1 MDNPYLNR
9 GESIILTTHRV
20 SLDSVLS
27 DAMLTTERLIL
38 INDHYS
44 PSQRRTIML
53 ESVIS
58 VRGGK
63 MQPEEPVLML
73 TLANV
78 EGEPQPLNLVF
89 SQQHGEK
96 RTEERDNWVKK
107 IMALRVD
114 LLQKATPV
122 DISPVNHEPGMHPSV
137 RHWVAPEKIRP
148 LKNVVTPYQE
158 PIPLVVIPDEPDL
171 PAPDKSEETI
181 VFKEPADFPGP
192 ADIEWP
198 VIPGTEAELQ
208 EMSSSELPIENER
221 SELSQEPVNLNLLP
235 DEPEISEPDMSAEPV
250 VFKEPMDI
258 SGLSDIE
265 WPVIPGTEA
274 ELQEVSSSEL
284 PVENKQSEL
293 SQEHAAHHPP
303 QSPEVADFP
312 VIPAEEMESPPGII
326 PELVRERD
334 SLSPF
339 SNEEER
345 DRSIQIV
352 LQSLKTPGQDTFNGS
367 NKAENHEESPVPA
380 EILETPA
387 KPQFSVQ
394 VPEEIGNPV
403 FFPHPE
409 NASDRLALEEIPVTQ
424 TFSQQPE
431 LETVVT
437 GGESNGEPISPAP
450 VFGLPGSFR
459 HPEQKIIIN
468 ACIILVSILLLTGGI
483 MILSS
488 HLFKDNHVVGELVIN
503 STPILEQISTI
514 PPVLVPQT
522 GLWVRINFSGYYVGQ
537 VGNPERLQPVSG
549 NDDQFYKIPDSNGLV
564 QVEVKKQDNSGNPLS
579 VEVYKEGIL
588 IYTRTITAP
597 MGSIELLI
605 DAKTARPPGI
615 TVNVTSVG
623 NRSGTSGRLE
633 YF

>member
-20 SLDSVLS
+20 SLDSVPF

-38 INDHYS
+38 IDDRYTR
-44 PSQRRTIML
+44 SQRRTIML
-53 ESVIS
+53 ESVNS

-63 MQPEEPVLML
+63 IPTGEPVLML
-73 TLANV
+73 SLTEG

-89 SQQHGEK
+89 SQQQGEK
-96 RTEERDNWVKK
+96 RTQERDNWVKK

-114 LLQKATPV
+114 LLQKTTPV
-122 DISPVNHEPGMHPSV
+122 EISPVNHEPGMHPSV

-148 LKNVVTPYQE
+148 LKNVITPPQE
-158 PIPLVVIPDEPDL
+158 PIPFVVIPDEPDAS
-171 PAPDKSEETI
+171 APDKSEEPV
-181 VFKEPADFPGP
+181 VFKEPMDFPGSV
-192 ADIEWP
+192 DIEWP
-198 VIPGTEAELQ
+198 VILDTKAELQ
-208 EMSSSELPIENER
+208 ENSSSELPIENER
-221 SELSQEPVNLNLLP
+221 SELSQEHASQ
-235 DEPEISEPDMSAEPV
+235 D
-250 VFKEPMDI
+250 F
-258 SGLSDIE
+258 
-265 WPVIPGTEA
+265 
-274 ELQEVSSSEL
+274 LQ
-284 PVENKQSEL
+284 P
-293 SQEHAAHHPP
+293 A
-303 QSPEVADFP
+303 EVADFS
-312 VIPAEEMESPPGII
+312 VIHIEEPESSPEII
-326 PELVRERD
+326 HELVSERD

-339 SNEEER
+339 SN
-345 DRSIQIV
+345 
-352 LQSLKTPGQDTFNGS
+352 
-367 NKAENHEESPVPA
+367 KAKNHEESPIPA
-380 EILETPA
+380 EIHETPV
-387 KPQFSVQ
+387 KPQFTAQ
-394 VPEEIGNPV
+394 APEEVGNLV

-409 NASDRLALEEIPVTQ
+409 NASDRQLLEEIPAIQ

-437 GGESNGEPISPAP
+437 VGESNGEPISPAP
-450 VFGLPGSFR
+450 VFGLPGSLR

-468 ACIILVSILLLTGGI
+468 ACIILVSILLLTSGI

-488 HLFKDNHVVGELVIN
+488 HLFKDTRVVGEPIIN
-503 STPILEQISTI
+503 STPIIEQIPTI

-522 GLWVRINFSGYYVGQ
+522 GLWVRINFSGYYIGQ
-537 VGNPERLQPVSG
+537 IGNPDFLQPVSG
-549 NDDQFYKIPDSNGLV
+549 TGNQFYKILNSDDLV
-564 QVEVKKQDNSGNPLS
+564 QVAVEKQDNSGNPLS

-623 NRSGTSGRLE
+623 NRSGSVGRLE